1 MGFPFFIL
9 FVEPIPTISIFLF
22 KSIFFTSPP
31 LNFANSPSKELQN
44 YIFAKKGKKNVKI
57 KKSSKPHKAQL
68 QLTRSTSTGLSV
80 LNVLGEPE
88 KQQRPKLPAVAVDRV
103 ASSSELML
111 GSYCNTRTAAKQLN
125 ENCSC

>member
-9 FVEPIPTISIFLF
+9 FAEPIPTISIFLF

-80 LNVLGEPE
+80 LNVWENQ
-88 KQQRPKLPAVAVDRV
+88 K
-103 ASSSELML
+103 SSSVQSCQPLLSIELRHRV
-111 GSYCNTRTAAKQLN
+111 S
-125 ENCSC
+125 